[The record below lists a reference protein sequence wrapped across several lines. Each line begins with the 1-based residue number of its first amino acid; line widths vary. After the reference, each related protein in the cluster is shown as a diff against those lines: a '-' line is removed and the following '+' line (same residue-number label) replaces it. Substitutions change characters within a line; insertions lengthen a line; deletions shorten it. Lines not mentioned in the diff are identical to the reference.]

1 MTEHVHKPRAQS
13 PTCVLS
19 SIDFLLSGLTS
30 LKPSIQGRQ
39 RDGFSTTVTKKFL
52 RWDSRFCNILV
63 PQSCF
68 FFFFFFL
75 LLFHLHFQKAF
86 ETYITNIKIQFPEHL
101 KVQTPDQVQKI
112 QKGGRVWSWPQYTSL
127 WALKWLGFPPAL
139 ISTREAS
146 AAPSVLP
153 PSPLIIFICLLWSFF
168 KALSS
173 TSSDLKGEAKKNPK
187 RGLRPD
193 KVLSGWEDQLKG
205 PSCLW
210 IPRLWMPFS

>member
-68 FFFFFFL
+68 FFFFFFTIVPPTL
-75 LLFHLHFQKAF
+75 PEGIWNLHHQYQNTVSWASKDADPWPGA
-86 ETYITNIKIQFPEHL
+86 EDTEGW
-101 KVQTPDQVQKI
+101 
-112 QKGGRVWSWPQYTSL
+112 KGLILTSIHIPL
-127 WALKWLGFPPAL
+127 GTEMTGFPACPHFYQRSLCCSFSPA
-139 ISTREAS
+139 SQ
-146 AAPSVLP
+146 PFNHFYLP
-153 PSPLIIFICLLWSFF
+153 PLEFLQSPL
-168 KALSS
+168 
-173 TSSDLKGEAKKNPK
+173 
-187 RGLRPD
+187 
-193 KVLSGWEDQLKG
+193 
-205 PSCLW
+205 
-210 IPRLWMPFS
+210 